1 MRSGIVAAIGRF
13 FLGCDTLYIAD
24 GDALNLLGALQYSA
38 VRRDDGWELR
48 MSSADR
54 AQAQL
59 LLSESG
65 AEHRLVRRSG
75 LPALCSRFSHRPG
88 IPVGMVLACLLA
100 ALLSRFIWTLDV
112 APRDGQERDA
122 ELEGEL
128 LDGVRALGCA
138 EGAFIPSLDLFRV
151 CSAYLAGDPRISW
164 MSIDISGTA
173 AQLRYTKTAYRDGRI
188 DTGTPSNVVA
198 SREGVVEYV
207 NTAAGEAVVGDG
219 DNIAAGQLLISGALE
234 NKNTGVMRYTH
245 ARGSVIAH
253 TQHVL
258 TAEVP
263 LTVQEREYGAVVR
276 DIRLS
281 LFGHSLHP
289 VRHRVREL
297 PYELESASE
306 RLTLPGGIILPITVS
321 TDSYCYYT
329 EQPRTRTVEE
339 AERVAEARMTVMLR
353 DEIGES
359 ELLSRTDEGF
369 LESREEGD
377 VYILRTT
384 VHCLEV
390 VAQVVPLPVI
400 DDTLP

>member
-24 GDALNLLGALQYSA
+24 GDSLNLLGALQYSA

-289 VRHRVREL
+289 VRHRIREL
-297 PYELESASE
+297 PYELESGSE

-384 VHCLEV
+384 VHCLED

-400 DDTLP
+400 DGTQP

>member
-173 AQLRYTKTAYRDGRI
+173 AQLRYTKTANRDGRI

-297 PYELESASE
+297 PYELESGSE